1 MKAHI
6 ENVNLSVTTRKN
18 ALPTSKAVAGRFRLS
33 PEMDTA
39 SFVEEEDTKVICGEP
54 NTKRL
59 MRGCGYSVRYDQK
72 EEIYIVRVTMKPNP
86 LAITNATWNFEE
98 CINYIKRKINENQ

>member
-1 MKAHI
+1 MKTHI
-6 ENVNLSVTTRKN
+6 ENVNLSVTTKKN

-39 SFVEEEDTKVICGEP
+39 SFVEEESAKIFCGEP
-54 NTKRL
+54 KTRRL
-59 MRGCGYSVRYDQK
+59 MYGRGFSVRYAP
-72 EEIYIVRVTMKPNP
+72 EEETFIVRITMKSDL

-98 CINYIKRKINENQ
+98 CINYIKRKINVNQ

>member
-39 SFVEEEDTKVICGEP
+39 SFVEEEGLRVICGEP
-54 NTKRL
+54 KTKRL
-59 MRGCGYSVRYDQK
+59 MQGCGFSVRYAP
-72 EEIYIVRVTMKPNP
+72 EEETYIVRVTMKPDP
-86 LAITNATWNFEE
+86 LAIKIATWNFEE
-98 CINYIKRKINENQ
+98 CINYIKRKIYD

>member
-54 NTKRL
+54 KTKRL
-59 MRGCGYSVRYDQK
+59 MVGRGYSVRYNP
-72 EEIYIVRVTMKPNP
+72 EEGTFIVRVAMKGDP
-86 LAITNATWNFEE
+86 LSVTKAEWNFEE
-98 CINYIKRKINENQ
+98 CISYIKRKIYG